1 MTRLYIV
8 RHAEAEGNLFRR
20 IHGQYD
26 TTLTVNGLRQVEALR
41 DRFAGENVDA
51 CYSSDLVRTRTTA
64 QAVWV
69 PKGLP
74 LRLEPRFR
82 EVALGCWEDV
92 PFGQLEREEPE
103 MMARF
108 SADPYHW
115 RVEGAETV
123 EQYSGRFLAALEE
136 VARAHD
142 GQTVAIFTHGC
153 VIRAMEMRLFYGPDR
168 IPEIAHCDNT
178 GVSLLEYEGGRF
190 RSVYLN
196 DNSHLPPELS
206 TFARQNWWRQQGTRK
221 DRNLWFRPLGDRDWY
236 AACRREAWR
245 LVYGDDGDCDGAA
258 FYRDALAGAAG
269 GGAGGPGAAESG
281 RQPPGGPRG
290 LPVPAAGVPGTGAG
304 HPVGGPGG
312 QLLPGQGQEPPGAGG
327 VAGQR
332 PGPGLLPAVRL
343 RRDRHGPGPLRGAA
357 APGVERRA
365 DPGPGPG
372 AGFRV
377 NPIESASDGWVRGVF
392 DFMK

>member
-41 DRFAGENVDA
+41 DRFAGETVDA

-82 EVALGCWEDV
+82 EVALGRWEDV

-269 GGAGGPGAAESG
+269 EPWALCQAMLGEEPAGLV
-281 RQPPGGPRG
+281 Q
-290 LPVPAAGVPGTGAG
+290 LDPAASRRAGHVAFLYLLPEFRGQGLGIQLVGQAVSFFRARGKSRLELAVSPANGRALAFYRRYGFAETGTVPGRYGELLRLEWNGELTRDL
-304 HPVGGPGG
+304 GPE
-312 QLLPGQGQEPPGAGG
+312 L
-327 VAGQR
+327 VS
-332 PGPGLLPAVRL
+332 V
-343 RRDRHGPGPLRGAA
+343 
-357 APGVERRA
+357 
-365 DPGPGPG
+365 
-372 AGFRV
+372 
-377 NPIESASDGWVRGVF
+377 
-392 DFMK
+392 